1 MEISHASQIFTHEPQ
16 ILILS
21 YLSYLITNCIRNAAD
36 PTLCIFVH
44 LHRHEKLSFVIIFI
58 CLFIIKGP
66 IEVIEQEH
74 SVTPN
79 DAELIQVRIFYA
91 HYLPITTYIIWY

>member
-1 MEISHASQIFTHEPQ
+1 MQ
-16 ILILS
+16 LIPPYV
-21 YLSYLITNCIRNAAD
+21 YLYN
-36 PTLCIFVH
+36 VH
-44 LHRHEKLSFVIIFI
+44 LHRHELSFVIIFI

-79 DAELIQVRIFYA
+79 DAELIQVRIYR
-91 HYLPITTYIIWY
+91 LPHT